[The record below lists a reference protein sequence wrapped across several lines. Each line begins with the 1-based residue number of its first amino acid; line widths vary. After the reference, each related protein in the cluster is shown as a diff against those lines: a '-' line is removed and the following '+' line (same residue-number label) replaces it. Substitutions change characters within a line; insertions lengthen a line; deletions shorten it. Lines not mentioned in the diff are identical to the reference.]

1 MKGRC
6 NRCTLESMQTMAV
19 SRDARLIITL
29 KRAGVAMKSDD
40 PAFASLNNREG
51 YEVFVLYQGM
61 PDPVWAG
68 WFSDLP
74 TTCDCPGIP

>member
-1 MKGRC
+1 MGRGTC

-29 KRAGVAMKSDD
+29 KRAGAAMKSDD
-40 PAFASLNNREG
+40 PAFAGLVNHEG

-61 PDPVWAG
+61 ADPVWAA
-68 WFSDLP
+68 WVDALP
-74 TTCDCPGIP
+74 TSCTCP